1 MVADQIVAPSRG
13 DFRPKICIGMLFER
27 FEITY
32 HLYEQVVV
40 IIARYMIIKV
50 FLIVSTTVFYL
61 AAMAWKGQFMA
72 DLQLA
77 TQNIKRMFTIWLLY
91 MSEFSAIVN
100 LNGFKLGKRSTV
112 GTPHYN

>member
-1 MVADQIVAPSRG
+1 MAADQIVALSRG

-50 FLIVSTTVFYL
+50 FLIVSRTVFYL
-61 AAMAWKGQFMA
+61 AAMAGGRGRGI
-72 DLQLA
+72 L
-77 TQNIKRMFTIWLLY
+77 WLIFNWLHRI
-91 MSEFSAIVN
+91 SRGCLRF
-100 LNGFKLGKRSTV
+100 GF
-112 GTPHYN
+112 YI